1 MDVSAKIP
9 EEDMIL
15 IGSLQTQL
23 ARRGIRVSKIDVVD
37 AALKLA
43 DPEKIQQYVSKK
55 KKDNT
60 KELIE
65 RFLNYPIQPF
75 EGDLIEEHDTTF

>member
-23 ARRGIRVSKIDVVD
+23 ARRGIRVSKKDVVD
-37 AALKLA
+37 AALQVA
-43 DPEKIQQYVSKK
+43 DPEKIEEYVKRK
-55 KKDNT
+55 EHDNT
-60 KELIE
+60 KEV
-65 RFLNYPIQPF
+65 F
-75 EGDLIEEHDTTF
+75 EKWLSLKPTYKGDILEEHDTTF